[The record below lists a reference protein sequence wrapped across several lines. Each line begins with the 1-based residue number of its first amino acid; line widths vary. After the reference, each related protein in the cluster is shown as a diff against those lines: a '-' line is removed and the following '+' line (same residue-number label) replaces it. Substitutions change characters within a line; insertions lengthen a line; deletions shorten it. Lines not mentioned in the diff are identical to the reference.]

1 MAREFYKV
9 LIADDEYWTR
19 EKLCAMIDW
28 SRYSLSCMTPAVDG
42 EDVLRRLETEQPDIL
57 ITDINMPFVNG
68 VELLQIIHEKYPEI
82 ITFVISGYDDFQY
95 VKDTFMAGSI
105 NYLLKPVRKMDL
117 VNALSKALEI
127 ISERQ
132 ADVAEREKQQMEVLK
147 AASLLQDR
155 EFSQL
160 LEREVSSFPP
170 LIAANNSGEF
180 SGISLM
186 LIKIHDM
193 VQLTRKYQHDIN
205 LLSYSVK
212 KEIRKYM
219 KNEELFVFNHIYRPN
234 EFAVITEL
242 DNLELTEKARYLAV
256 QMKGLLQSP
265 LTITL
270 SGHTYSMESIHEAY
284 INNIAMLMTRAY
296 APEDVL
302 LIAGGEGPVGKGK
315 KIGSRFGVEQAKELK
330 VFVRQKNRKAAQK
343 VIFQKIGL
351 ADCSKE
357 KWEYLEVKHTVKSIL
372 NTVAEVVN
380 EDMQPAE
387 IAVLENMI
395 NMSDKV
401 IERLDVESVCDFI
414 NDVIDF
420 SLSLKQQTGSHT
432 VSEIIRQAA
441 AYIDQH
447 YFEDL
452 SLSYLAKKFG
462 VESSYFSRTFRQE
475 MGENLM
481 LYIAGK
487 RMEKA
492 GELISSSDVSLT
504 EIAFMV
510 GYDDYA
516 YFNRVFRKNYG
527 KSPREYRNGRQGG

>member
-1 MAREFYKV
+1 MAREIYKV

-28 SRYSLSCMTPAVDG
+28 PRYSLSCMTPAVDG
-42 EDVLRRLETEQPDIL
+42 EDVLRRLETEKPDVL

-68 VELLQIIHEKYPEI
+68 VELLQTIHEKYPEI

-105 NYLLKPVRKMDL
+105 NYLLKPVTKIDL

-132 ADVAEREKQQMEVLK
+132 ADVAEREKQQMEILK

-170 LIAANNSGEF
+170 IIAANNIGEF

-193 VQLTRKYQHDIN
+193 SQLTRKYQHDMN

-212 KEIRKYM
+212 KEIRKYL
-219 KNEELFVFNHIYRPN
+219 KNGELFVFNYIYRPN

-242 DNLELTEKARYLAV
+242 DNLELAEKAHYLAV
-256 QMKGLLQSP
+256 QLKNLFQSP

-270 SGHTYSMESIHEAY
+270 SGHTYSMDSIHEAY
-284 INNIAMLMTRAY
+284 INNIAMLMTRVY
-296 APEDVL
+296 APQDAL
-302 LIAGGEGPVGKGK
+302 LIADGECSVSKGQ
-315 KIGSRFGVEQAKELK
+315 KIGNRFGPGQAQELK
-330 VFVRQKNRKAAQK
+330 VLVRQKNRKAAQK
-343 VIFQKIGL
+343 MIFQKVGL

-357 KWEYLEVKHTVKSIL
+357 KWEYLEVKQTVKSIL
-372 NTVAEVVN
+372 NTFAEVMN

-420 SLSLKQQTGSHT
+420 SLSLKQQTDSHT

-441 AYIDQH
+441 VYIDQH

-492 GELISSSDVSLT
+492 GELISNSDIGLT

-527 KSPREYRNGRQGG
+527 KSPREYRNELR

>member
-1 MAREFYKV
+1 VAREFYKV
-9 LIADDEYWTR
+9 LIADDDYWTR

-170 LIAANNSGEF
+170 MIAANNSGEF

-193 VQLTRKYQHDIN
+193 GQLTRKYQHDMN

-219 KNEELFVFNHIYRPN
+219 KNGELFVFHHIYRPN

-242 DNLELTEKARYLAV
+242 DNLELTKKARYLTA
-256 QMKGLLQSP
+256 QLKNLFQSP
-265 LTITL
+265 LTVML
-270 SGHTYSMESIHEAY
+270 SGHTYSMDSIHEAY
-284 INNIAMLMTRAY
+284 IHNIAMLMTRVY
-296 APEDVL
+296 APEDAL
-302 LIAGGEGPVGKGK
+302 LIAAGERSVSKGQ
-315 KIGSRFGVEQAKELK
+315 KISNRCSNEQAKELK
-330 VFVRQKNRKAAQK
+330 ILIRQKNRGATRKM
-343 VIFQKIGL
+343 ILQKIGL
-351 ADCSKE
+351 TDCTRE
-357 KWEYLEVKHTVKSIL
+357 KWEYLEVKQTVKSVL
-372 NTVAEVVN
+372 NTFAEVMN

-387 IAVLENMI
+387 ITVLENMI

-401 IERLDVESVCDFI
+401 IERLDVESVCDFM

-420 SLSLKQQTGSHT
+420 SLSLRQQTASHT

-452 SLSYLAKKFG
+452 NLSSLAKQFG
-462 VESSYFSRTFRQE
+462 VENSYFSRTFRQE

-492 GELISSSDVSLT
+492 GELIISSDIGLT

-516 YFNRVFRKNYG
+516 YFNRVFRKHHG
-527 KSPREYRNGRQGG
+527 KSPREYRSQ